1 MIYYNYGIKNSRIF
15 KKNGLEKTIQDFKLK
30 SRLYDNKVLLK
41 YDQLVSPTPCIT
53 RNARMWLILE
63 LDTWKVM
70 SLAFK
75 KFFNSEEGN
84 AHKIDWNTAKY

>member
-1 MIYYNYGIKNSRIF
+1 MS
-15 KKNGLEKTIQDFKLK
+15 
-30 SRLYDNKVLLK
+30 
-41 YDQLVSPTPCIT
+41 
-53 RNARMWLILE
+53 WLILE

-84 AHKIDWNTAKY
+84 AHKIDWNTAKVLEKLDGSLIQVYYDGFVDKWFCWYYWYS

>member
-1 MIYYNYGIKNSRIF
+1 MALPEMQECRG
-15 KKNGLEKTIQDFKLK
+15 
-30 SRLYDNKVLLK
+30 
-41 YDQLVSPTPCIT
+41 
-53 RNARMWLILE
+53 LILE

-84 AHKIDWNTAKY
+84 AN

>member
-1 MIYYNYGIKNSRIF
+1 MS
-15 KKNGLEKTIQDFKLK
+15 
-30 SRLYDNKVLLK
+30 
-41 YDQLVSPTPCIT
+41 
-53 RNARMWLILE
+53 WLILE

-84 AHKIDWNTAKY
+84 AHKIDWNTAKVLEIRWFTYTSVL

>member
-1 MIYYNYGIKNSRIF
+1 VSLYG
-15 KKNGLEKTIQDFKLK
+15 
-30 SRLYDNKVLLK
+30 
-41 YDQLVSPTPCIT
+41 IT
-53 RNARMWLILE
+53 RNARMSWLILE

-84 AHKIDWNTAKY
+84 AHKIDWNTAKVLEN